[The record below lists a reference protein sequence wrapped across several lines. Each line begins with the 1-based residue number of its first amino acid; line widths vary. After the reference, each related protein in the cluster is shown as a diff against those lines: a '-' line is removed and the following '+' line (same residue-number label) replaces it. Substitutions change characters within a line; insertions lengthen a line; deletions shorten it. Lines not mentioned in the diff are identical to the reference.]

1 MKITVSVSINAGD
14 NTPVVAREVFG
25 IEREDLSAGNLGLHL
40 AEARDL
46 LAAVQEEMVTGQA
59 QAALAGQ
66 AACPSCGA
74 AHRHK
79 DSRDIVV
86 RTLFGTLRLA
96 SPRWWHCSCTPHK
109 AATFSPLAELLP
121 ERVTPELAYLQAKFA
136 GLASY
141 GLSASLL
148 AEILPLGRRL
158 HPAVLRRQV
167 QAVAQRMED
176 ELGPEQSGFIQTC
189 PAQRAEMPRPDLPIT
204 VGIDGGFIH
213 SAHQRSRRD
222 GWFEVIA
229 GKSIPAQGRSRCF
242 AFVQTYDRKPKRR
255 LYELLRSQGL
265 ADNQQITFLTD
276 GADDVRDLPLYLNP
290 QAEYYLD
297 WFHITMRLTVL
308 AQLAKGP
315 ASASLLQHRGAWCED
330 PDDDLRHLQDGG
342 RPSKPESG
350 NGLVLRVTHHKYAA
364 PLIVSTAGTVNLWL
378 AATAS

>member
-1 MKITVSVSINAGD
+1 
-14 NTPVVAREVFG
+14 
-25 IEREDLSAGNLGLHL
+25 
-40 AEARDL
+40 
-46 LAAVQEEMVTGQA
+46 
-59 QAALAGQ
+59 
-66 AACPSCGA
+66 
-74 AHRHK
+74 
-79 DSRDIVV
+79 
-86 RTLFGTLRLA
+86 
-96 SPRWWHCSCTPHK
+96 
-109 AATFSPLAELLP
+109 
-121 ERVTPELAYLQAKFA
+121 
-136 GLASY
+136 
-141 GLSASLL
+141 
-148 AEILPLGRRL
+148 
-158 HPAVLRRQV
+158 
-167 QAVAQRMED
+167 MED